1 MPVKKRTAT
10 GVLGGLAGLVGLSAV
25 AGVLITATVTPAIA
39 VSGAAASSAI
49 TMFDQLPSA
58 LEIDQLMLPTTLY
71 YKNPDTGEDIVL
83 TKFWD
88 QNRIPVSFE
97 EVPTVMYDA
106 ILSSEDPRYYE
117 HGGVDLIGTTRA
129 VLTNIRGGSETQG
142 GSSIS
147 QQYVKNVLIQR
158 CEADAETEEAKA
170 ACFYEATQSSGTE
183 GIQRKLQEMRYA
195 IQLEKEYS
203 KNEILLGYLDIANFG
218 GTNYGIGAAAQY
230 YFGVPASQLSLT
242 QAATL
247 AGMVQNPNSY
257 RIDQP
262 TNEVNGAA
270 DGYSKA
276 KGRQTYVLG
285 RMLEDGKITQEQ
297 HDAAVAEPITPNIV
311 QPQTGCAAALGSAYF
326 CQYVKTI
333 IQSDPAFGATDKDR
347 EEALKRGGLNVYTS
361 LDVRLQLPA
370 EQAMRD
376 WAPGRIDGMSFG
388 AASVNVEATTGR
400 VLSMAQNTTFTE
412 DLALSATD
420 PAYSSLVYASD
431 KAHGG
436 SQGFPV
442 GSTYKLFTLIDW
454 LEKGH
459 SLNETLNGVNRVF
472 PRMKANCQGDW
483 VNTTRTKIDNFAKD
497 GGYTGTV
504 SQFTKASLNSGF
516 LAMAEKLDLCD
527 INKVADRMGVKTGDG
542 QLTYQSNPDVGYI
555 ANVAFDVLG
564 SKNISPLAMAGAYAT
579 VANKGIY
586 CTPKAIDRVTDANG
600 QEIAPPVSTCTQVIA
615 PEVAA
620 TAAYA
625 LQGVMNSGGTGA
637 ASNPRDGTPLIGKT
651 GTHNTYQTMMIESST
666 NATTAVWVGN
676 VKDEATLYKRY
687 YNGVELA
694 QLRHRIAPVIQR
706 AANAVYGGDEF
717 PRPDNNLTRQVLTN
731 LPSTVGMP
739 VDQARATLQEA
750 GFTVLVGEAV
760 DSGEAEGI
768 IARQD
773 PAGGRIAGG
782 ATVTINPSNGQGISV
797 PDVSGQRPEQAL
809 SAIRGAGFGNAA
821 PGTCTEDA
829 NADKAGV
836 VTSTNPAA
844 GSVTNRNAQISVNYS
859 RDKCP

>member
-1 MPVKKRTAT
+1 MPDRKRTAT

-49 TMFDQLPSA
+49 TMFDKLPSV
-58 LEIDQLMLPTTLY
+58 LEIGTLMLPTTLY
-71 YKNPDTGEDIVL
+71 YKNPNTGEDVVL

-88 QNRIPVSFE
+88 QNRIPVSYE
-97 EVPTVMYDA
+97 EVPPVMYDA

-158 CEADAETEEAKA
+158 CEADAESDEEKA
-170 ACFYEATQSSGTE
+170 ACFVEATQSSGTE

-195 IQLEKEYS
+195 IQLEKQYS
-203 KNEILLGYLDIANFG
+203 KNQILLGYLDIANFG

-230 YFGVPASQLSLT
+230 YFGVPASQLSLA

-247 AGMVQNPNSY
+247 AGMVQNPNSF

-262 TNEVNGAA
+262 NNEVNGAA

-276 KGRQTYVLG
+276 KQRQTYVLG
-285 RMLEDGKITQEQ
+285 RMLEEGKITQEQ

-311 QPQTGCAAALGSAYF
+311 QPQTGCSAAGGRAYF

-333 IQSDPAFGATDKDR
+333 IESDPAFGATP
-347 EEALKRGGLNVYTS
+347 EERRDALKRGGLNVYTS
-361 LDVRLQLPA
+361 LDIRLQDPA
-370 EQAMRD
+370 EQSMRD
-376 WAPGRIDGMSFG
+376 WAPGKIDGMYFG
-388 AASVNVEATTGR
+388 AAAVNVEAATGR

-412 DLALSATD
+412 DSALAATD

-472 PRMKANCQGDW
+472 PRMKAACSGDW
-483 VNTTRTKIDNFAKD
+483 VNTTKTKIDNFNKQ
-497 GGYTGTV
+497 GGYKGSVMT
-504 SQFTKASLNSGF
+504 FTKDSLNSGF

-542 QLTYQSNPDVGYI
+542 NLTYESNPDAGYI

-564 SKNISPLAMAGAYAT
+564 SKNIAPLAMAGAYAT
-579 VANKGIY
+579 VANNGIY
-586 CTPKAIDRVTDANG
+586 CSPKAIDRVTDASG
-600 QEIAPPVSTCTQVIA
+600 QEIAPPQNTCTQVIA

-620 TAAYA
+620 TAAFA
-625 LQGVMNSGGTGA
+625 LQGVMTGNGTGV
-637 ASNPRDGTPLIGKT
+637 ASNPRDGTPMIGKT
-651 GTHNTYQTMMIESST
+651 GTHNTYQTMMVESSSKV
-666 NATTAVWVGN
+666 TTAVWVGN
-676 VKDEATLYKRY
+676 TKEEATLYRRY
-687 YNGVELA
+687 FNGVELA

-706 AANAVYGGDEF
+706 AANAAYGGEAF
-717 PRPDNNLTRQVLTN
+717 PRPDNNLTRQVLTE
-731 LPSTVGMP
+731 LPNTVGMP
-739 VDQARATLQEA
+739 VDQARATLEDA
-750 GFTVLVGEAV
+750 GFTVLVGEAA

-768 IARQD
+768 IVRQD
-773 PAGGRIAGG
+773 PAGGKIASNS
-782 ATVTINPSNGQGISV
+782 TVTINPSNGQGVAV
-797 PDVSGQRPEQAL
+797 PDVSGQNAEQAL
-809 SAIRGAGFGNAA
+809 STIRGAGFGNAV
-821 PGTCTEDA
+821 PGTCTED
-829 NADKAGV
+829 KAAKGQGV
-836 VTSTNPAA
+836 VTSTSPAA
-844 GSVTNRNAQISVNYS
+844 GTVTNRNSQITVNYS